1 MPGSEVGFSCVDFGL
16 TLHKE
21 KTEEEPGLHRIS
33 TLTILKDS

>member
-21 KTEEEPGLHRIS
+21 KTEEPGLHRIS